1 LPLASST
8 RRRCRSTPSPT
19 GRRIRRTT
27 RCSCSIPWV
36 VDPRYKGKGYGSS
49 FVGFYEE
56 EAAKRGCTA
65 CRIDTNERNA
75 SARRLYARLGYKEV
89 DIVPC
94 NFNGIPHIQLVCL
107 EKLI

>member
-1 LPLASST
+1 MT
-8 RRRCRSTPSPT
+8 EDTPDDQVLVLHT
-19 GRRIRRTT
+19 L
-27 RCSCSIPWV
+27 V

-75 SARRLYARLGYKEV
+75 SARRLYARLGYREV
-89 DIVPC
+89 SIVPC
-94 NFNGIPHIQLVCL
+94 NFNGIPHIQLICL